1 VAKVKEY
8 KNISGRLSA
17 SEMLKVSKRAL
28 ASAKRNKLGKTEVT
42 RREKL
47 VTKYKKL
54 SPEAMKM
61 YKELSPKR
69 YAPSKSRQTIKQPMK
84 TAIRKVSKA
93 SIAKR
98 VLGKTLSKAIPGAG
112 AAIIARDVVKGISKA
127 TCSKRGGK
135 WVSGKCSG
143 ARKTKLKAGSKVR
156 DPISKR

>member
-1 VAKVKEY
+1 MNKSV
-8 KNISGRLSA
+8 LS
-17 SEMLKVSKRAL
+17 
-28 ASAKRNKLGKTEVT
+28 KLGVDTRAWPKEEV
-42 RREKL
+42 EKL
-47 VTKYKKL
+47 VKKYSK
-54 SPEAMKM
+54 
-61 YKELSPKR
+61 
-69 YAPSKSRQTIKQPMK
+69 YAPPKTMPAIK
-84 TAIRKVSKA
+84 KVAKA

-135 WVSGKCSG
+135 WVSGKCAG

>member
-1 VAKVKEY
+1 MPRKKMAKA
-8 KNISGRLSA
+8 A
-17 SEMLKVSKRAL
+17 SSKLGIAKRA
-28 ASAKRNKLGKTEVT
+28 AKRNKMPSDDVLKMF
-42 RREKL
+42 K
-47 VTKYKKL
+47 KYGEYKPPKAAKAIKKV
-54 SPEAMKM
+54 P
-61 YKELSPKR
+61 
-69 YAPSKSRQTIKQPMK
+69 
-84 TAIRKVSKA
+84 KA

-127 TCSKRGGK
+127 TCTKRGGK

>member
-1 VAKVKEY
+1 MAKTKGAKGSTAYSREAHMELKKIYKEFQ
-8 KNISGRLSA
+8 
-17 SEMLKVSKRAL
+17 
-28 ASAKRNKLGKTEVT
+28 
-42 RREKL
+42 
-47 VTKYKKL
+47 KL
-54 SPEAMKM
+54 SPEAEKAF
-61 YKELSPKR
+61 KGAKRGIKKVPK
-69 YAPSKSRQTIKQPMK
+69 S
-84 TAIRKVSKA
+84 

-112 AAIIARDVVKGISKA
+112 AVILARDVVKNISKA